1 MFGYI
6 TVNKEELKVKDFE
19 RYHSYYCG
27 ICRDLKQSCGELAR
41 MTLTYDM
48 TFLAILLT
56 GLYEEKS
63 SQERHFCVLH
73 PMQKRPCTRNRYTS
87 YAADM
92 NILLVYHNLMDDWQD
107 EKKRGK
113 PGCGP
118 AAEEV
123 LSEDCVALSAAGQ
136 SDPPLFKRT
145 SQGGRGTRGGY

>member
-107 EKKRGK
+107 EKKRGSL
-113 PGCGP
+113 G
-118 AAEEV
+118 AAR
-123 LSEDCVALSAAGQ
+123 LLRRSYL
-136 SDPPLFKRT
+136 RT
-145 SQGGRGTRGGY
+145 ASRYPR